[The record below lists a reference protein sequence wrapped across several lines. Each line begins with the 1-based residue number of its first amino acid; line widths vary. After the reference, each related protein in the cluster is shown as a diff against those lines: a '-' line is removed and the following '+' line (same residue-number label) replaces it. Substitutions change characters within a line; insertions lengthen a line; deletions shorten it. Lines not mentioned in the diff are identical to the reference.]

1 VRAEHLRSHG
11 ADACVGGGG
20 TLRRGK
26 RGRLPLH
33 PLSRRRSC
41 LLLRAR
47 PRAFLRCFKGL
58 SCRGGGWPGAFAGAP
73 RNGTDEGAG
82 TQGLAPGSAHA
93 HHFFFGS
100 SSPRPRSQAGKR
112 AGPLRPCRFGGPV
125 CLVCVMRPCRINR
138 SSGTEASPGVWL
150 VSYHRIIR
158 QETVLCSSTWTCIRI
173 WTMWFRE
180 KAPVESIHA
189 V

>member
-1 VRAEHLRSHG
+1 
-11 ADACVGGGG
+11 VGGF
-20 TLRRGK
+20 
-26 RGRLPLH
+26 
-33 PLSRRRSC
+33 RST
-41 LLLRAR
+41 
-47 PRAFLRCFKGL
+47 P
-58 SCRGGGWPGAFAGAP
+58 SPGAGRAYFYVLAPVRSSVALKASLAGVAGSRVPLLAAGAP